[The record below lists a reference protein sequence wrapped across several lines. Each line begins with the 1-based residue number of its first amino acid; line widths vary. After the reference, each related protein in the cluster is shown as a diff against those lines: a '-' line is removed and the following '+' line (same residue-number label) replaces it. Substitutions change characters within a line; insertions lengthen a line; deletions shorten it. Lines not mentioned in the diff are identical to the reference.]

1 MLEFNEGAGERQTF
15 FVDVILPLSISKTY
29 TYRVPQTLNDNL
41 EIGKRVIVQF
51 GKSRI
56 YTAIILNITEEP
68 PLLYEAKYIIEVF
81 DDVTIVKRRQLQV
94 WQWIADYYMCYIGE
108 VMQAALP
115 AALKL
120 ASETKI
126 ILLKEVVYDKA
137 ALTDKEFLIIDA
149 LEIQPELKVG
159 DIVNLLGQK
168 TVFPLLKSLFE
179 KGIIHI
185 SEEISDKFKPRRKAY
200 ILLNAPYNEPESRK
214 ALFQVLEKAP
224 KQLDALLA
232 YFKLS
237 KINPLVPKNSILEES
252 ACGSSALKTLLEK
265 GIFIQEDKVVSRLQ
279 VGEQEILDNFSLSD
293 AQKKAFEEVE
303 QQFLTK
309 DVVLLQGITSSGKT
323 QLYIRLIED
332 IVSKGKQVLYLLPE
346 IALTAQMIERL
357 RRCFGDKIGIYHSR
371 FSDNERAEVWNK
383 VLKNEYNIVLG
394 ARSSVFLPFSNL
406 GLIIVDE
413 EHETSYK
420 QFDPA
425 PRYHARDTAIYLAHI
440 HQAKVLLGSA
450 TPSLES
456 YYNAQTGKYGLVELK
471 ERFGNS
477 ELPQIEVVSLT
488 EEINKKTIQSNF
500 TSVLINEIKLAL
512 ENKEQVI
519 LFQNRRGYTPI
530 LICRTCGYLPKCIK
544 CDVSLTYHK
553 STGKLHCHYCGYKQE
568 TIARCPACGSTH
580 IEQKGFGTEKIEED
594 LQLIIPEA
602 RIARMDLDTTR
613 SKNSFQKL
621 IGDFEDAKID
631 ILVGTQMVAK
641 GLDFGNVTVIGII
654 SADSLLNYPDFRAY
668 ERSFQLLSQVAGRAG
683 RRDKIGKVIIQT
695 YNPAHRVIEQVIRND
710 FNSLFSKEISER
722 KTFLYPP
729 LYRLIRLDVKHKD
742 AVLLSDIAYRLS
754 LDLISTLG
762 KRVLGPEEPMVSR
775 IRNFYIKT
783 IYIKVERNGISIS
796 RVKSFLSEVLSN
808 METNKL
814 NKGAYVQVDV
824 DPY

>member
-1 MLEFNEGAGERQTF
+1 MLEFNEGAGSRQTF

-29 TYRVPQTLNDNL
+29 TYRVPHALNDGL
-41 EIGKRVIVQF
+41 KIGKRVIVQF

-68 PLLYEAKYIIEVF
+68 PLLYEAKYIIEIL
-81 DDVTIVKRRQLQV
+81 DDEPVVNASQLQV
-94 WQWIADYYMCYIGE
+94 WQWIAEYYMCYIGE

-126 ILLKEVVYDKA
+126 ILLKDAEYDKA
-137 ALTDKEFLIIDA
+137 LLSDKEFLIIDA

-159 DIVNLLGQK
+159 DIANLLGQK
-168 TVFPLLKSLFE
+168 TVFPLLKALFE
-179 KGIIHI
+179 KNIIHI
-185 SEEISDKFKPRRKAY
+185 SEEISERYRPRRKAY
-200 ILLNAPYNEPESRK
+200 LHLNPLYHEPESRK

-232 YFKLS
+232 YLKLS
-237 KINPLVPKNSILEES
+237 KTGPEVLRSLILEES
-252 ACGSSALKTLLEK
+252 ASGSSALKSLIDKEVL
-265 GIFIQEDKVVSRLQ
+265 IQEDKVVSRLQ
-279 VGEQEILDNFSLSD
+279 IEEQDIEENFSLSKI
-293 AQKKAFEEVE
+293 QQSAFDSIR
-303 QQFLTK
+303 QQFVSK
-309 DVVLLQGITSSGKT
+309 DVVLLHGITSSGKT
-323 QLYIRLIED
+323 QIYIRLIED
-332 IVSKGKQVLYLLPE
+332 ALSKSNQVLYLLPE

-357 RRCFGDKIGIYHSR
+357 RRHFGNKIGIYHSR

-383 VLKNEYNIVLG
+383 ILKNEYDIVLG
-394 ARSSVFLPFSNL
+394 ARSSVFLPFSKL

-413 EHETSYK
+413 EHEASYK

-425 PRYHARDTAIYLAHI
+425 PRYHARDTSIYLAQVH
-440 HQAKVLLGSA
+440 HAKVLLGSA

-456 YYNAQTGKYGLVELK
+456 YYNVQANKYGFVELK
-471 ERFGNS
+471 ERFGS
-477 ELPQIEVVSLT
+477 AKLPQIEVVSITDEL
-488 EEINKKTIQSNF
+488 NKKTIQSNF
-500 TSVLINEIKLAL
+500 TSVLIDEINRAID
-512 ENKEQVI
+512 NKEQVI

-530 LICRTCGYLPKCIK
+530 LICRTCAYHPKCIN

-568 TIARCPACGSTH
+568 TISRCPACGSTH

-594 LQLIIPEA
+594 LQLLIPQA

-631 ILVGTQMVAK
+631 VLVGTQMVAK

-683 RRDKIGKVIIQT
+683 RRDKIGKVVIQT
-695 YNPAHRVIEQVIRND
+695 YNPAHRVIEQVIKND
-710 FNSLFSKEISER
+710 FEGLYRREIAER

-729 LYRLIRLDVKHKD
+729 LYRLIRLDIKHKD
-742 AVLLSDIAYRLS
+742 VMALSDIAYRLS
-754 LDLISTLG
+754 LDLRATLG
-762 KRVLGPEEPMVSR
+762 KRVLGPEEPLVSR
-775 IRNFYIKT
+775 IRNFYIRT
-783 IYIKVERNGISIS
+783 IYIKVERNGISIA
-796 RVKSFLSEVLSN
+796 RVKAFLKDTLLN
-808 METNKL
+808 MEANKS
-814 NKGAYVQVDV
+814 NKGVFVQVDV